1 MDLDGVMMYEACV
14 EGCEGEEESSCEY
27 ELILKIL
34 INELHHINMEYL
46 EF

>member
-14 EGCEGEEESSCEY
+14 EGWEGEESSCEY

-34 INELHHINMEYL
+34 INELQLINM
-46 EF
+46 